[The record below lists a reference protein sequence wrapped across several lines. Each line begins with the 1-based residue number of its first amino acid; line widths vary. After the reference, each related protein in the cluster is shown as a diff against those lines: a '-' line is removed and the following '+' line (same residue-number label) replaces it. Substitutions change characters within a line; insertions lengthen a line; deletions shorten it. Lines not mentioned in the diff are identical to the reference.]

1 METRNGSKSTIRYHV
16 ELGHD
21 VDSSSS
27 HIETWRLTQW
37 DEEKGWISTNMAA
50 KYVSVVAHFY
60 R

>member
-1 METRNGSKSTIRYHV
+1 METRNGSESTIHYYV

-21 VDSSSS
+21 VDSSLG
-27 HIETWRLTQW
+27 HIETWWLTHW
-37 DEEKGWISTNMAA
+37 DEEKGWKSTDMAA